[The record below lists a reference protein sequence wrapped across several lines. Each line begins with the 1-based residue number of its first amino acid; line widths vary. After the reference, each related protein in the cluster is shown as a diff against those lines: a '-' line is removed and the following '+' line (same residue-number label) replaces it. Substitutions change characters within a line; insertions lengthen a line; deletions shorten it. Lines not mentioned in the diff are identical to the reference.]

1 MSIHKNSGSFLN
13 PFRCVF
19 HKNDNVFRSMLSP
32 AKKQYEATQYKGL
45 IQETI
50 DQGFLIGFEENFI
63 RILSQ
68 KNKVLSNTQVSSS
81 CWKIFEFSRMY

>member
-1 MSIHKNSGSFLN
+1 MLIHKNSGSFLD
-13 PFRCVF
+13 PFGCVF
-19 HKNDNVFRSMLSP
+19 HKNDNVFRSILTP

-68 KNKVLSNTQVSSS
+68 QNKILSNTQVSS
-81 CWKIFEFSRMY
+81 

>member
-1 MSIHKNSGSFLN
+1 MPIHKNSGSFRD
-13 PFRCVF
+13 PFGYVF
-19 HKNDNVFRSMLSP
+19 HKNDNVFRSMLSH

-50 DQGFLIGFEENFI
+50 DQGFLIGFKENFI

-68 KNKVLSNTQVSSS
+68 KNKDLSNTQVS
-81 CWKIFEFSRMY
+81 

>member
-1 MSIHKNSGSFLN
+1 MSIHKNSGTFLD
-13 PFRCVF
+13 PFGCVF
-19 HKNDNVFRSMLSP
+19 HKNDNVFRSILTP

-45 IQETI
+45 IQGSV
-50 DQGFLIGFEENFI
+50 DQCFLIGFEENFI

-81 CWKIFEFSRMY
+81 GRKKINFSGMY

>member
-1 MSIHKNSGSFLN
+1 
-13 PFRCVF
+13 
-19 HKNDNVFRSMLSP
+19 MLSP

-50 DQGFLIGFEENFI
+50 DQAFLIGFEENFI

-81 CWKIFEFSRMY
+81 GRKIFEFSRMY